1 MKKWSGGVLVMTL
14 TLILVIRYSTIV
26 KSPRKQSAYEFFND
40 HSAPEGE
47 PKENDNGD
55 GKSSETKQVKLYSIK
70 KERPKLVGVEGLEE
84 LYNFG
89 NFSEN
94 EAKSLLVWGK
104 MRLLLSRSDALPET
118 AQGIKEAS
126 ISWKELKKSIE
137 MDRISKLDSV
147 KENITCPYM
156 VSASNATMSRSG
168 NNLEIP
174 CGLVEDSS
182 ITVIGIPDIQQ
193 GSFQIELIG
202 SQLPEERRPPIV
214 LHYNVFS
221 AGENFTKEPVI
232 IQNSWISEAGWG
244 NQEKC
249 PNHGS
254 TESVG
259 VDGLAKCNAKVIR
272 TSAGDSLNDSFS
284 GNDLQTNVSDGSA
297 SMSATFPFVE
307 GNPFTATLWVGNEG
321 FHMTVNGRHETSF
334 SYRNK
339 LEPWLVTEVN
349 VHGGVE
355 ILSLIASG
363 LPVSEDLDLTVNIE
377 HLMAPPIPKKRLKM
391 LVGVFSTGNNFERR
405 LALRKSWMQ
414 YEAVRS
420 GDVAVRFFIGL
431 DKNKQVNIQLW
442 KEAQTYGDI
451 QLMPFVDYYSL
462 LTLKTIAICI
472 FGTKIL
478 PAKYIMKTDDDAF
491 VRIDEVLSHL
501 KGKAS
506 DGILYGLVS
515 FESKPHRE
523 KDNKWFI
530 SDEEWPHPS
539 FPPWAHG
546 PGYIISRD
554 IAKFIVRGHEERD
567 LILFKLEDVSVGIWI
582 DQFKNMGHQVQYI
595 NDDRFFNAGCEQ
607 NYILA
612 HYQNPRMVLCLWEKL
627 KKEHEPNCCE

>member
-1 MKKWSGGVLVMTL
+1 MKKWSGGMLVMTL
-14 TLILVIRYSTIV
+14 VLILVIRYSTIL
-26 KSPRKQSAYEFFND
+26 KPLQKQSAYEFFNEHPPTD
-40 HSAPEGE
+40 GD
-47 PKENDNGD
+47 PKKNDNGG
-55 GKSSETKQVKLYSIK
+55 GKSPETKEVKLYVVK
-70 KERPKLVGVEGLEE
+70 KERPKLVEVEGLEE
-84 LYNFG
+84 LYSFV

-94 EAKSLLVWGK
+94 EAKSLLVWRQ

-126 ISWKELKKSIE
+126 LSWKELKKSIE
-137 MDRISKLDSV
+137 MDRVTKLDSV
-147 KENITCPYM
+147 MENRTCPYL
-156 VSASNATMSRSG
+156 VSARNATMLRSG
-168 NNLEIP
+168 GNLQIP

-182 ITVIGIPDIQQ
+182 ITVIGIPDLQQ

-202 SQLPEERRPPIV
+202 SQLPEEPRPPIV
-214 LHYNVFS
+214 LHYNVYS
-221 AGENFTKEPVI
+221 AGDNLTKEPVI

-244 NQEKC
+244 NEEKC
-249 PNHGS
+249 PDHGS
-254 TESVG
+254 TDSVK
-259 VDGLAKCNAKVIR
+259 VDALTKCNGKVIR
-272 TSAGDSLNDSFS
+272 RSAENVNASLS
-284 GNDLQTNVSDGSA
+284 GNDLRTNISDGSA

-307 GNPFTATLWVGNEG
+307 GTPFTATLWAGNEG

-339 LEPWLVTEVN
+339 LEPWLVTGVN
-349 VHGGVE
+349 IQGGVD
-355 ILSLIASG
+355 IVSMIASG
-363 LPVSEDLDLTVNIE
+363 LPVAEDLDLTVDDE
-377 HLMAPPIPKKRLKM
+377 HLIAPPVPKRRLKM

-431 DKNKQVNIQLW
+431 DKNSQVNFQLW
-442 KEAQTYGDI
+442 KEAQAYGDI

-491 VRIDEVLSHL
+491 VRIDEILLHL
-501 KGKAS
+501 KEKSS
-506 DGILYGLVS
+506 DALLYGLVS
-515 FESKPHRE
+515 FESNPHRE
-523 KDNKWFI
+523 KDNKWYI
-530 SDEEWPHPS
+530 SDEEWPHQS

-567 LILFKLEDVSVGIWI
+567 LMLFKLEDVAVGIWI
-582 DQFKNMGHQVQYI
+582 NQFKNLGHEVQYI

-612 HYQNPRMVLCLWEKL
+612 HYQNPRMVLCLWETL